1 MGAKENKAVS
11 DLGKALNDKGF
22 RDELKKPANFDKALK
37 AANLDIANIPVEVL
51 AALKGGLSGNELDF
65 LATLKK
71 SLNDKKISGG
81 ATAQMV

>member
-37 AANLDIANIPVEVL
+37 AANLDVANIPAEVL
-51 AALKGGLSGNELDF
+51 AALKGASANELEF

-71 SLNDKKISGG
+71 SLHDKNISGG